1 MSRDIQLVVAGGPQ
15 SRPRARLGN
24 TASRWGELIPGR
36 LLISSDIDGILEV
49 EQPFEVPP
57 SVKDTAEKGQLKESN
72 SLDPSKRDEGRE
84 HPRLGCNRA
93 CRDPD
98 AFFRGEPP
106 RANDS

>member
-15 SRPRARLGN
+15 NRPRARLGN

-57 SVKDTAEKGQLKESN
+57 SVKDTADMSLTSAPITPGNLGFICKVPAHNLNYEDEKRILPWAGLIV
-72 SLDPSKRDEGRE
+72 
-84 HPRLGCNRA
+84 PRV
-93 CRDPD
+93 
-98 AFFRGEPP
+98 
-106 RANDS
+106 

>member
-57 SVKDTAEKGQLKESN
+57 SVKDTADMPRTSAPITTDEPRFYLKAP
-72 SLDPSKRDEGRE
+72 LTI
-84 HPRLGCNRA
+84 
-93 CRDPD
+93 
-98 AFFRGEPP
+98 
-106 RANDS
+106 